1 MGKEYFS
8 TQIKQDLLGYVY
20 TKDLICF
27 QIKKKKIIGL
37 DIRVFGLQVCLCNTR
52 VQNP

>member
-1 MGKEYFS
+1 MGIEYS
-8 TQIKQDLLGYVY
+8 SMQIKQDLLGYVY

-27 QIKKKKIIGL
+27 QIKKKIIGL